1 MWAAE
6 MKNECFCTTSLE
18 KILKLTFTVNTHDSF
33 WCRLKSDINFQGK
46 EANSSEIVGKL
57 INPLYF
63 HAIVPKLFLNVV
75 FWFRLLKGKKT
86 SGS

>member
-18 KILKLTFTVNTHDSF
+18 KVLKLFLVNTHDSF
-33 WCRLKSDINFQGK
+33 QYSLKSDINFQGK
-46 EANSSEIVGKL
+46 EANSNEIVGKL

-63 HAIVPKLFLNVV
+63 HVIVPKLFLNIV
-75 FWFRLLKGKKT
+75 FWFHLLKGKKT